1 MGKHFKLVRR
11 LGHGGFGDVY
21 EATDLRDQGRVALKV
36 LRDAKPQSIERFKRE
51 FRTMQGI
58 SHPNLVRLDEL
69 FFDEEG
75 PAWFFTMELVD
86 GTDLMSFVRRA
97 APAIP
102 DESPQDRGEPVSTV
116 STARDA
122 NAVVG
127 AIGASFD
134 ETRLRDS
141 LRQLLD
147 ALIVLHGAGMVHRD
161 IKPSNVMATPDGRIV
176 LLDFGLVLDRFG
188 ETTTSG
194 FLGTPAYM
202 APEQAGFNFEVSPAA
217 DIYAVGVLLYHL
229 MTGRLPFEGRDLQF
243 VLMGNRTLA
252 PPPPQTVAKAVPE
265 DLAQLCLQML
275 RLEASQRPTAV
286 EAKHLLLDAQPAPSV
301 GPRSS
306 SIPDLVGRQA
316 ELDRLRAA
324 FEATTRG
331 ELATVIVTGESGIG
345 KSALLRHFM
354 RELRGR
360 RGDVTLLE
368 GRCYERESVPYKT
381 IDAIVDALSRR
392 LSHMPAHEVAQL
404 LPTRNTALAQVFP
417 VMLRLEAV
425 AREHAVFAKNG
436 DPSELRQLAF
446 SALREL
452 FTRIAL
458 RGPTVVAI
466 DDLQWADDDGLRA
479 LDEILRPPDPP
490 PLLVIGV
497 LRSGEGS
504 DAARERL
511 RQSGFASSTVLEL
524 GGLSLD
530 EGRALAARLLGPQQ
544 GLLDPTRIATESA
557 GHPLFVEELARH
569 ALTGTVGTD
578 RLHLDAAIRSRIDL
592 LPPQARRTAEFV
604 ALAGRPLAHEILA
617 RSTGSTVTELKQHI
631 AVLRSGSLVRTSGG
645 RWGDAVEPYH
655 DRIREAAVAE
665 LGSEVRREMH
675 EALALA
681 IEGTATTAD
690 PEALATHWKEAGR
703 PVRAAEYAAA
713 AGAQALKAFAFD
725 RAARWYEQALS
736 LLPQGSDDHLALR
749 VLLGEALAGAGRGAL
764 AAAHFEAA
772 AAQASPVDALQL
784 RRRAADQLLRSGRI
798 DEGIALLRTVLAA
811 MGIAMTEG
819 PNATLAS
826 LVFYRVRLTLRGL
839 RFSVR
844 EEADVDAGMLRRI
857 DALWSVAAG
866 LSVVDVVRSANFHTR
881 GLLLALDAG
890 EPDRLSRALAMEAA
904 MRGIEGGPSR
914 ARSPELL
921 EMADQLARR
930 NARPETEAWIAL
942 ASSAIAMHTGRF
954 EESLRFASEAE
965 ALFRERCEG
974 PTWKVAD
981 ARAFGLWSLAYLGRL
996 GELARRI
1003 PALLRDAVERDDLF
1017 AQISVGLGPTH
1028 VAWLARD
1035 DTATMRQTCADAM
1048 HRWTQ
1053 AGFHFQHLC
1062 ALFSLTSADLYEGDA
1077 AAASAR
1083 VEAGWASVRR
1093 SLQLRTQF
1101 VRIDCW
1107 YLRGRTAVS
1116 LAFADPKAHAGA
1128 VPRASGAAARIEGE
1142 NMGWSQGLA
1151 HALRAAIAQIGGDTR
1166 EAVRLLELGERAFVA
1181 ASMRMH
1187 AASCAY
1193 QRALLTGAGDPA
1205 KGEALL
1211 REEGVRDL
1219 ARFANVLVPMRRI
1232 EPLAVR
1238 TRT

>member
-1 MGKHFKLVRR
+1 MAKHFALVRR

-21 EATDLRDQGRVALKV
+21 EAIDLRDQGRVALKV
-36 LRDAKPQSIERFKRE
+36 LREAQPQWIERFKRE

-69 FFDEEG
+69 FFDDEG
-75 PAWFFTMELVD
+75 PAWFFTMELID
-86 GTDLMSFVRRA
+86 GTDVTSFVRRA

-102 DESPQDRGEPVSTV
+102 D
-116 STARDA
+116 
-122 NAVVG
+122 
-127 AIGASFD
+127 GASFD
-134 ETRLRDS
+134 EARLRAS

-161 IKPSNVMATPDGRIV
+161 IKPSNVMATAEGRIV
-176 LLDFGLVLDRFG
+176 LLDFGLVIDRFG
-188 ETTTSG
+188 ESTTSG
-194 FLGTPAYM
+194 ILGTPAYM
-202 APEQAGFNFEVSPAA
+202 APEQARFNFDVGPAA
-217 DIYAVGVLLYHL
+217 DIYSVGVLLYHL
-229 MTGRLPFEGRDLQF
+229 LTGRLPFEGRDLQF
-243 VLMGNRTLA
+243 VLMGNRTLTPPA
-252 PPPPQTVAKAVPE
+252 PQAVARAVPE
-265 DLAQLCLQML
+265 DLAHLCLAML
-275 RLEASQRPTAV
+275 QLDDSQRPTALEV
-286 EAKHLLLDAQPAPSV
+286 KGLLLDAQAAPSI
-301 GPRSS
+301 GSRSS
-306 SIPDLVGRQA
+306 VISELVGRQA

-324 FEATTRG
+324 FETTAKG

-345 KSALLRHFM
+345 KSALIRHFM
-354 RELRGR
+354 RELRGQ

-368 GRCYERESVPYKT
+368 GRCYERESVPYKA

-392 LSHMPAHEVAQL
+392 LSHMPAHEAAQL
-404 LPTRNTALAQVFP
+404 LPTRNAALAQVFP

-425 AREHAVFAKNG
+425 AREHAMFATNG

-479 LDEILRPPDPP
+479 LYEILRLPDPP

-497 LRSGEGS
+497 VRSGEGS
-504 DAARERL
+504 DVARERL
-511 RQSGFASSTVLEL
+511 RQAGFASSTILEL

-530 EGRALAARLLGPQQ
+530 EGRALATRLLGAQH
-544 GLLDPTRIATESA
+544 GLVDPTRIATESA

-569 ALTGTVGTD
+569 ALTSTVGTD
-578 RLHLDAAIRSRIDL
+578 RLHLDAAIRSRIEQ
-592 LPPQARRTAEFV
+592 LPPRARRTAEFV

-617 RSTGSTVTELKQHI
+617 RSTGSSVSELKQHV
-631 AVLRSGSLVRTSGG
+631 AVLRSASLVRTSGG
-645 RWGDAVEPYH
+645 RWGDAIEPYH

-665 LGSEVRREMH
+665 LGSEQRREMH

-681 IEGTATTAD
+681 IEGTLAAD

-703 PVRAAEYAAA
+703 PAKAAEYAAA

-736 LLPQGSDDHLALR
+736 LLPQGTDAHLDLR
-749 VLLGEALAGAGRGAL
+749 VRLGEALAGAGRGAL
-764 AAAHFEAA
+764 AAAHFQAA
-772 AAQASPVDALQL
+772 AEQALPIDALQL
-784 RRRAADQLLRSGRI
+784 RRRAADQLLRTGRI
-798 DEGIALLRTVLAA
+798 DEGIALLRTVLAP

-826 LVFYRVRLTLRGL
+826 LLFYRVRLTLRGL

-844 EEADVDAGMLRRI
+844 EETDVDVELLRRI

-866 LSVVDVVRSANFHTR
+866 LSVVDVVRSVDFHTR

-890 EPDRLSRALAMEAA
+890 EPDRLSRAFAMEAA
-904 MRGIEGGPSR
+904 MRAIEGGPSR
-914 ARSPELL
+914 ARAPELL
-921 EMADQLARR
+921 EMADRLARR
-930 NARPETEAWIAL
+930 NAHPETEAWIAL
-942 ASSAIAMHTGRF
+942 SSSVIAMHTGRF
-954 EESLRFASEAE
+954 EDSLRFATDAE
-965 ALFRERCEG
+965 AMFRERCEG

-981 ARAFGLWSLAYLGRL
+981 ARAFGLWALAYLGRL

-1003 PALLRDAVERDDLF
+1003 PALLRDAIERDDLF

-1035 DTATMRQTCADAM
+1035 DVATMRQTCAGAM
-1048 HRWTQ
+1048 QRWTQ

-1077 AAASAR
+1077 VAASAR

-1107 YLRGRTAVS
+1107 YLRGRAAVS
-1116 LAFADPKAHAGA
+1116 LAFTD
-1128 VPRASGAAARIEGE
+1128 PRARASALRRATGALARIERE
-1142 NMGWSQGLA
+1142 NMAWSQGLA
-1151 HALRAAIAQIGGDTR
+1151 HALRAAMAQIGGDTL
-1166 EAVRLLELGERAFVA
+1166 EAVRLLELGERAFLA
-1181 ASMRMH
+1181 ASMGMH
-1187 AASCAY
+1187 AASCVY
-1193 QRALLTGAGDPA
+1193 QRALLTGEQDPTRAEAG
-1205 KGEALL
+1205 L
-1211 REEGVRDL
+1211 REEGVRDP
-1219 ARFANVLVPMRRI
+1219 ARFANVLVPMRRLD
-1232 EPLAVR
+1232 PPRDTLK
-1238 TRT
+1238 